1 MLNLT
6 LAPTIDNTY
15 KDSYVEYLNFETCQN
30 LYSKGIHEEVMS
42 DLGEFLESLSRLL
55 EIECDDYEQL
65 FDLEMASR
73 HLLTIH
79 SLEPFWTNLQER
91 ECLLQHIAACERQ
104 RQQVA
109 TTLARALQLD
119 DADMTISQLSAC
131 VAEPYASRLRHYR
144 LKLHYIVAK
153 TKQCSEENATY
164 LRSALLLINKG
175 LDACNVVAETYTTY
189 RAYGASVVSKRGL
202 IFSERV

>member
-1 MLNLT
+1 M
-6 LAPTIDNTY
+6 
-15 KDSYVEYLNFETCQN
+15 
-30 LYSKGIHEEVMS
+30 G
-42 DLGEFLESLSRLL
+42 DLVDFLESLSRLL

-73 HLLTIH
+73 YLLTIH

-91 ECLLQHIAACERQ
+91 ESLLQHIAACESQ

-109 TTLARALQLD
+109 KTLARSLQLGD
-119 DADMTISQLSAC
+119 SDMTISQLSAC
-131 VAEPYASRLRHYR
+131 VAEPYASRLRHHR
-144 LKLHYIVAK
+144 MKLHRIVTK

-175 LDACNVVAETYTTY
+175 LDYCNFATETHTTY
-189 RAYGASVVSKRGL
+189 RAHGASAVTKRGL